1 VPAPIG
7 PARGPVAQHDGGP
20 ALDVVEARPRRVG
33 MRDVARLAGVS
44 HQTVSRVLNDLPNV
58 SAPTRERVLDAVR
71 VLNYRRN
78 LAARTLV
85 TSRSRTIGLIGYETT
100 LAGPASMIYGIE
112 KAAREAGYYVSIAT
126 IRSLDRNAVLDAVEQ
141 LCAQAVE
148 GIIAIAPKNSVADA
162 LTQVPPGT
170 PAVAVGGADDGYV
183 PILRVDNVRGAGLAT
198 RHLLDLGHPTVHHVP
213 GPADWPEA
221 RDRIDG
227 WRQVLHALGAPVP
240 PIEPGD
246 WSARSGY
253 LRGQRL
259 AADPAVTAVFAGNDH
274 IALGVLRAFHEAGR
288 PVPGQVSVVGFDDM
302 PEAGYF
308 LPPLTTV
315 HQDFAELGRRS
326 VGLLV
331 ALLSGPGGPGGS
343 GVSGGSGPD
352 ATVGP
357 AHLSPYLVVR
367 ASARTAAARA

>member
-1 VPAPIG
+1 VSAVIG
-7 PARGPVAQHDGGP
+7 PDRGRPGPVAHAGGGP
-20 ALDVVEARPRRVG
+20 DLDAVDPPLRKVG

-58 SAPTRERVLDAVR
+58 SAATRERVLDAVR

-85 TSRSRTIGLIGYETT
+85 TARSRTIGLIGFETT

-126 IRSLDRNAVLDAVEQ
+126 IRSLERHAVLDAVEQ

-170 PAVAVGGADDGYV
+170 PAVGVGGADDGFV
-183 PILRVDNVRGAGLAT
+183 PMLRVDNVRGACLAT
-198 RHLLDLGHPTVHHVP
+198 SHLLGLGHETVHHVP

-227 WRQVLHALGAPVP
+227 WRQTLHAAGAPVP

-259 AADPAVTAVFAGNDH
+259 AADPRVSAVFCGNDH

-288 PVPGQVSVVGFDDM
+288 SVPGRVSVVGFDDT
-302 PEAGYF
+302 PESGYF
-308 LPPLTTV
+308 LPPLTTI

-326 VGLLV
+326 VELLV
-331 ALLSGPGGPGGS
+331 SQLAGRPPANRGP
-343 GVSGGSGPD
+343 VQ
-352 ATVGP
+352 
-357 AHLSPYLVVR
+357 LSPHLVVR
-367 ASARTAAARA
+367 ASANAAR

>member
-1 VPAPIG
+1 MGGGSSAPLRRAGVPG
-7 PARGPVAQHDGGP
+7 PTGPDRSRRGPVAHAGGAVP
-20 ALDVVEARPRRVG
+20 DAVPVPPPRKVG

-58 SAPTRERVLDAVR
+58 SDGTRSRVLDAVR
-71 VLNYRRN
+71 ILNYRRN

-85 TSRSRTIGLIGYETT
+85 TSRSRTIGLIGFETT

-126 IRSLDRNAVLDAVEQ
+126 VRSLDRHAVLDAVEQ

-162 LTQVPPGT
+162 LAQAPPGT
-170 PAVAVGGADDGYV
+170 PTVGVGGADDGAV
-183 PILRVDNVRGAGLAT
+183 PMLRVDNVRGACLAT
-198 RHLLDLGHPTVHHVP
+198 RHLLELGHRTVHHVP
-213 GPADWPEA
+213 GPADWPEG

-227 WRQVLHALGAPVP
+227 WRQTLHAAGAPVP
-240 PIEPGD
+240 PVTAGD

-253 LRGQRL
+253 LRGQLL
-259 AADPAVTAVFAGNDH
+259 AADPGVTAVFCGNDH

-288 PVPGQVSVVGFDDM
+288 SVPDDASIVGFDDM
-302 PEAGYF
+302 PESGYF

-326 VGLLV
+326 VDLLV
-331 ALLSGPGGPGGS
+331 ARLAG
-343 GVSGGSGPD
+343 
-352 ATVGP
+352 TP
-357 AHLSPYLVVR
+357 APTAPVHLPPSLVVR
-367 ASARTAAARA
+367 ASTVTRR

>member
-1 VPAPIG
+1 MSASVVG
-7 PARGPVAQHDGGP
+7 PDRDRRGPVAHGGGP
-20 ALDVVEARPRRVG
+20 ELDAVQPPLRKVG

-44 HQTVSRVLNDLPNV
+44 HQTVSRVLNNLPNV
-58 SAPTRERVLDAVR
+58 SPATRGRVLDAVR

-85 TSRSRTIGLIGYETT
+85 TARSRTIGLIGFETT

-126 IRSLDRNAVLDAVEQ
+126 VRSLDRHSVLDAVEQ

-162 LTQVPPGT
+162 LTQVPAGT
-170 PAVAVGGADDGYV
+170 PAVGVGGADDGSV
-183 PILRVDNVRGAGLAT
+183 PMLRVDNVRGAGLAT
-198 RHLLDLGHPTVHHVP
+198 RHLLELGHATVHHVP

-227 WRQVLHALGAPVP
+227 WRQTLHAAGAIVP
-240 PIEPGD
+240 RVEPGD

-259 AADPAVTAVFAGNDH
+259 AVDPAVTAVFCGNDH

-288 PVPGQVSVVGFDDM
+288 LVPGEVSVVGFDDT
-302 PEAGYF
+302 PESGYF

-326 VGLLV
+326 VELLIGQ
-331 ALLSGPGGPGGS
+331 LSGAPAPNGP
-343 GVSGGSGPD
+343 V
-352 ATVGP
+352 
-357 AHLSPYLVVR
+357 HLAPHLVVR
-367 ASARTAAARA
+367 ASARPSRAA

>member
-1 VPAPIG
+1 
-7 PARGPVAQHDGGP
+7 
-20 ALDVVEARPRRVG
+20 

-58 SAPTRERVLDAVR
+58 SAATRERVLDAVR

-85 TSRSRTIGLIGYETT
+85 TSRSGTIGLIGFETT

-112 KAAREAGYYVSIAT
+112 TAARESGYYVSIAT
-126 IRSLDRNAVLDAVEQ
+126 VRSLERHAVLDAMEQ

-162 LTQVPPGT
+162 LTQAPAGT
-170 PAVAVGGADDGYV
+170 PAVGVGGADDGPV
-183 PILRVDNVRGAGLAT
+183 PMLRVDNVRGASLAT
-198 RHLLDLGHPTVHHVP
+198 GHLLELGHATVHHVP

-221 RDRIDG
+221 RDRMDG
-227 WRQVLHALGAPVP
+227 WRRTLHAAGAPEP
-240 PIEPGD
+240 PTQPGD

-259 AADPAVTAVFAGNDH
+259 AADPRVTAVFCGNDH

-288 PVPGQVSVVGFDDM
+288 PAPAGVSVVGFDDT
-302 PEAGYF
+302 PESGYF

-326 VGLLV
+326 V
-331 ALLSGPGGPGGS
+331 ALLLARLTG
-343 GVSGGSGPD
+343 
-352 ATVGP
+352 AP
-357 AHLSPYLVVR
+357 APPPVHLCPHLVVR
-367 ASARTAAARA
+367 ASAR

>member
-1 VPAPIG
+1 MAAPIG
-7 PARGPVAQHDGGP
+7 PDRGRPGRVAHSGAAPG
-20 ALDVVEARPRRVG
+20 LDMVVEPPLRKVG

-58 SAPTRERVLDAVR
+58 SPTTRERVLDAVR

-85 TSRSRTIGLIGYETT
+85 TSRSRTIGLIGFETT

-126 IRSLDRNAVLDAVEQ
+126 VRSLERYAVLDAVEQ

-162 LTQVPPGT
+162 LTQVPVGT
-170 PAVAVGGADDGYV
+170 PAVGVGGADDGFV
-183 PILRVDNVRGAGLAT
+183 PMLRVDNVRGACMAT
-198 RHLLDLGHPTVHHVP
+198 RHLLDLGHATVHHVP
-213 GPADWPEA
+213 GPIDWPEA
-221 RDRIDG
+221 RDRLDG
-227 WRQVLHALGAPVP
+227 WRQTLHAAGAPVP
-240 PIEPGD
+240 PTESGD

-253 LRGQRL
+253 VRGQRL
-259 AADPAVTAVFAGNDH
+259 AADPSVTAVFCANDH

-288 PVPGQVSVVGFDDM
+288 PVPARVSVVGFDDT
-302 PEAGYF
+302 PESGYY

-326 VGLLV
+326 VDLLV
-331 ALLSGPGGPGGS
+331 AQLNG
-343 GVSGGSGPD
+343 
-352 ATVGP
+352 AQP
-357 AHLSPYLVVR
+357 AANGQVHLCPHLVVR
-367 ASARTAAARA
+367 ASANIAP

>member
-1 VPAPIG
+1 MAAVIG
-7 PARGPVAQHDGGP
+7 PDRRRAGPVAHTGAGP
-20 ALDVVEARPRRVG
+20 DLDAVDPPRRKVG

-58 SAPTRERVLDAVR
+58 SASTRERVLDAVR

-85 TSRSRTIGLIGYETT
+85 TSRSRTIGLIGFETT

-126 IRSLDRNAVLDAVEQ
+126 IRSLDRSAVLDAIEQ

-162 LTQVPPGT
+162 LTQVPAGT
-170 PAVAVGGADDGYV
+170 PAVGVGGADDGNV
-183 PILRVDNVRGAGLAT
+183 PMLRVDNVRGAWLAT
-198 RHLLDLGHPTVHHVP
+198 SHLLELGHATVHHVP
-213 GPADWPEA
+213 GPSDWPEA

-227 WRQVLHALGAPVP
+227 WRQTLHAAGAPVP
-240 PIEPGD
+240 PIEAGD

-253 LRGQRL
+253 LRGQHL
-259 AADPAVTAVFAGNDH
+259 AADPRVTAVFCGNDH

-288 PVPGQVSVVGFDDM
+288 PVPGRVSVVGFDDT
-302 PEAGYF
+302 PESGYF
-308 LPPLTTV
+308 LPPLTTI

-326 VGLLV
+326 VNLLV
-331 ALLSGPGGPGGS
+331 AQLSGVTTPA
-343 GVSGGSGPD
+343 
-352 ATVGP
+352 ATP
-357 AHLSPYLVVR
+357 IQLAPHLVVR
-367 ASARTAAARA
+367 ASANARPS